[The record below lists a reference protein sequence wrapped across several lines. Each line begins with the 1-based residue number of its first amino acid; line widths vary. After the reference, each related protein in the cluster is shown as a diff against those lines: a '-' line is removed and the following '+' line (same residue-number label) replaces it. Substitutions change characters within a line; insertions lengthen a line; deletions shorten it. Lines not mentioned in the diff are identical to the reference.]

1 VTEIG
6 GRVKQAGSLAK
17 KVYGI
22 LWLITMIGFIV
33 TLGGFYL
40 EFRKLTGQVAKV
52 EAMVNAIGE
61 KVIGAAEWK
70 EKAEGQL
77 DNIKEKTGGL
87 LDKLGK

>member
-1 VTEIG
+1 MSMEG
-6 GRVKQAGSLAK
+6 AVKSGASVVG
-17 KVYGI
+17 KVYKI
-22 LWLITMIGFIV
+22 LWLVTIIGFIV

-52 EAMVNAIGE
+52 QAMVNAIGE
-61 KVIGAAEWK
+61 KVVGAAEWK

-77 DNIKEKTGGL
+77 GDLEEKAGGL

>member
-1 VTEIG
+1 MGMEG
-6 GRVKQAGSLAK
+6 AVKSGATFVG
-17 KVYGI
+17 KVYKI
-22 LWLITMIGFIV
+22 LWLVTVIGFIV
-33 TLGGFYL
+33 TMGGFYM

-52 EAMVNAIGE
+52 QAMVNAIGE

-77 DNIKEKTGGL
+77 GNLEEKAGGL